1 MKGNIDE
8 MAREKNTL
16 VLDYN
21 KMNCPNYICQGGF
34 GITYSGKYLN
44 NINILTKKMIKNNL
58 SYENFCKELKN
69 LKLLKHPNIPLFY
82 GISQD
87 SKDLM
92 LVQQLVEGNTL
103 SKFLKE
109 KNVTDIDKMLILLD
123 LAKVLEYL
131 HGFRFIHKD
140 LKPENVMVDYK
151 TLKMYLIDFG
161 ITKDISQK
169 SDKLHTVSE
178 LEGSIM
184 YMAPESFDL
193 IDISKKTSEKSQ
205 KTFFQVSTKFDVWS
219 YGCLADEVFSGNKPW
234 MNAETNIIQFNLTVK
249 KEYQFQRIDHI
260 PKYNEFIKCC
270 CENDLQLRHDIKQTR
285 AFLMKI
291 FYKDLVKLMKE
302 TDRSVSAFMNLDFI
316 SNFNVPRLSISLNN
330 F

>member
-1 MKGNIDE
+1 MKGNIDDL
-8 MAREKNTL
+8 AREKN
-16 VLDYN
+16 VLLLNYN
-21 KMNCPNYICQGGF
+21 KMNCPNFVYQGGF
-34 GITYSGKYLN
+34 GITYSGTYLN
-44 NINILTKKMIKNNL
+44 NIKILTKKMIKNNL
-58 SYENFCKELKN
+58 SFENFCKELKN
-69 LKLLKHPNIPLFY
+69 LKLLRHPNIPLFY

-87 SKDLM
+87 CKDMM
-92 LVQQLVEGNTL
+92 LVQQFVEGNTL

-109 KNVTDIDKMLILLD
+109 KITTDVEKMLILLD

-140 LKPENVMVDYK
+140 LKPENVMIDYK

-169 SDKLHTVSE
+169 SDACNTVSE

-193 IDISKKTSEKSQ
+193 IDITKKTSEKSQ

-234 MNAETNIIQFNLTVK
+234 MNAETNLIQFNLTIK
-249 KEYQFQRIDHI
+249 KDYQFQKMDHI
-260 PKYNEFIKCC
+260 PKYNEFIKSC
-270 CENDLQLRHDIKQTR
+270 CENDLQLRFDIQQTR

-291 FYKDLVKLMKE
+291 FFKDIEKLLKGTDGSVTSFMK
-302 TDRSVSAFMNLDFI
+302 LDFI
-316 SNFNVPRLSISLNN
+316 SNSNIPRLSMLYSNK
-330 F
+330 